1 MTTFRTAFHG
11 PRQLRLRSRGQR
23 IALLLPLRSLI
34 VLLGLAVALLA
45 VIGISVANG
54 SYPVPLA
61 EVFAALTGSDAV
73 DPQMALIVRE
83 FRLPR
88 SLAAA
93 LAGVL
98 FAVSGACLQAIT
110 RNPLADPSLVGVSQ
124 GAGVAVLIVLVALPV
139 IPVSAVPLAA
149 MLGAFVVVGLMY
161 ALAGRDGGN
170 TVRFILTGIGVG
182 AFLGAVS
189 SLLIT
194 YGELERVMTAM
205 VWLAGSVHAAGWG
218 DVALLATWV
227 ALVLPVMLSASR
239 GLNAMLLGEATAVGL
254 GLPVRRV
261 LVITVVAAVAAA
273 AGAVSAVGTLGFVG
287 LVAPHVARLL
297 VGERQ
302 GMLLVASALV
312 GAVLVAAADMIGRL
326 AFAPVQ
332 LPAGI
337 VTALIGVPYFIALL
351 WQRRHSL

>member
-1 MTTFRTAFHG
+1 MTALRTAFHG
-11 PRQLRLRSRGQR
+11 SRQLRLRSRGQR
-23 IALLLPLRSLI
+23 IALLLPLRSI
-34 VLLGLAVALLA
+34 VVILGLAVALLA
-45 VIGISVANG
+45 VIGLSVANG

-61 EVFAALTGSDAV
+61 EVFAALASSAAA
-73 DPQMALIVRE
+73 DPQMALIVHE

-88 SLAAA
+88 TLTAT

-98 FAVSGACLQAIT
+98 FAVSGACLQAVT
-110 RNPLADPSLVGVSQ
+110 RNPLADPSLIGVSQ
-124 GAGVAVLIVLVALPV
+124 GAGVAVLIVLVALPGM
-139 IPVSAVPLAA
+139 PVGAVPLAA
-149 MLGAFVVVGLMY
+149 MLGAFAVAGLMY
-161 ALAGRDGGN
+161 ALAGRDSGN
-170 TVRFILTGIGVG
+170 TIRFILTGIGVG

-194 YGELERVMTAM
+194 YGDLERVMTAM

-218 DVALLATWV
+218 DVALLAVWA

-239 GLNAMLLGEATAVGL
+239 GLNALLLGEATAAGL
-254 GLPVRRV
+254 GLPVRKT
-261 LVITVVAAVAAA
+261 LVITVAAAVAAA

-302 GMLLVASALV
+302 GMLLVASALI
-312 GAVLVAAADMIGRL
+312 GAVLVASADLVGRL

-332 LPAGI
+332 FPAGI

-351 WQRRHSL
+351 WQRRHTL

>member
-1 MTTFRTAFHG
+1 MTSRTVTSEAQ
-11 PRQLRLRSRGQR
+11 RQLRMRSRGER
-23 IALLLPLRSLI
+23 VALLLPVRSLV
-34 VLLGLAVALLA
+34 VLLGLAVTLLA
-45 VIGISVANG
+45 VIGVSVANG

-61 EVFAALTGSDAV
+61 DVLAALTGAATA
-73 DPQMALIVRE
+73 DPQMALIVQE

-88 SLAAA
+88 TLAAA

-98 FAVSGACLQAIT
+98 FAVSGASLQAVT

-124 GAGVAVLIVLVALPV
+124 GAGAAVLVVLVAWPGMSS
-139 IPVSAVPLAA
+139 SAVPLAA
-149 MLGAFVVVGLMY
+149 VLGAFAVAGVMY

-170 TVRFILTGIGVG
+170 TIRFILTGIGVG

-194 YGELERVMTAM
+194 YGDLERVMTAM

-218 DVALLATWV
+218 DVALLAAWA
-227 ALVLPVMLSASR
+227 ALMLPVMLSASR
-239 GLNAMLLGEATAVGL
+239 GLNALLLGEATAAGL
-254 GLPVRRV
+254 GLPVRRA
-261 LVITVVAAVAAA
+261 LVITVAAAVAAA
-273 AGAVSAVGTLGFVG
+273 AGAVSVVGTLGFVG

-302 GMLLVASALV
+302 GSLIVASALV
-312 GAVLVAAADMIGRL
+312 GAVLVAAADAVGRL
-326 AFAPVQ
+326 AFAPIQ
-332 LPAGI
+332 IPAGI

-351 WQRRHSL
+351 WQRRHTL